1 VKIPAAGSFARKPA
15 FTQRG
20 SVSYKINNIE
30 QPFMPSLKR
39 IVLDVLKPHHPNA
52 LDLATAIASLAP
64 DYRVS
69 LTITAVD
76 EKTESAE
83 VIIEGEAL
91 DFFAING
98 VIGTMGST
106 IHSID
111 VVEVAGSPADP
122 S

>member
-1 VKIPAAGSFARKPA
+1 
-15 FTQRG
+15 
-20 SVSYKINNIE
+20 
-30 QPFMPSLKR
+30 MPSLKR

-69 LTITAVD
+69 VTITAVD

-91 DFFAING
+91 DFLAINS
-98 VIGTMGST
+98 VISTMGST

-111 VVEVAGSPADP
+111 VVEVAGSPVDP

>member
-1 VKIPAAGSFARKPA
+1 
-15 FTQRG
+15 
-20 SVSYKINNIE
+20 
-30 QPFMPSLKR
+30 MPSLKR

>member
-1 VKIPAAGSFARKPA
+1 
-15 FTQRG
+15 
-20 SVSYKINNIE
+20 
-30 QPFMPSLKR
+30 MPSLKR

-83 VIIEGEAL
+83 VIIEGEAV
-91 DFFAING
+91 DFAAVNG
-98 VIGTMGST
+98 VIGTMGGT

-111 VVEVAGSPADP
+111 VVEVAGSPIDP

>member
-1 VKIPAAGSFARKPA
+1 MS
-15 FTQRG
+15 
-20 SVSYKINNIE
+20 SV
-30 QPFMPSLKR
+30 KR

-52 LDLATAIASLAP
+52 LDLASAIASLAP

-83 VIIEGEAL
+83 VIIEGEAV
-91 DFFAING
+91 DFDAITG
-98 VIGTMGST
+98 VIGTMGGT

-111 VVEVAGSPADP
+111 AVEVAGGPVNP

>member
-1 VKIPAAGSFARKPA
+1 
-15 FTQRG
+15 
-20 SVSYKINNIE
+20 
-30 QPFMPSLKR
+30 MPSVKR

-52 LDLATAIASLAP
+52 LDLASAIASLAS

-83 VIIEGEAL
+83 VIIEGEAVN
-91 DFFAING
+91 FAAING
-98 VIGTMGST
+98 VIGTMGGT

-111 VVEVAGSPADP
+111 VVEVAGSPFDP
-122 S
+122 SKV